1 MEFRIQK
8 SEFLR
13 GLRLAQG
20 IADRKSTMPLLGN
33 VLLRVRSETE
43 LLCGATDLN
52 VSLSAELKVSK
63 AVEGSLTLSAK
74 SLHDIVANLPG
85 NELSLKQLDNNRAE
99 IKAGK
104 VKYTIVGTP
113 DRDFPRLADHRE
125 VQFYDIDA
133 AVLREMIDRTLFAV
147 CNDETRFH
155 LNGVLFESV
164 GSTARMVSTDGHR
177 LSRVDRRLN
186 GPRLTIGVIVPKKGV
201 LEIKK
206 LIDGAETVK
215 LGIRTPFLFI
225 AVDDMTL
232 AVKLIDAQY
241 PPYTQVIP
249 TSHKSSAVV
258 DRAQFIG
265 SLKRAHVISGDVR
278 SIKLS
283 FDKGAITITS
293 VDPDSG
299 DVTED
304 LDAEY
309 VGRPITV
316 GFNPR
321 YILDIL
327 SQTQAEQV
335 SVELCSELDP
345 VIVRP
350 LAGDDFVGVIM
361 PMRT

>member
-20 IADRKSTMPLLGN
+20 IADRKSTTPLLGN
-33 VLLRVRSETE
+33 VLLRVRSATE

-52 VSLSAELKVSK
+52 VSLSAELRVTK
-63 AVEGSLTLSAK
+63 ATEGALTLSAK

-99 IKAGK
+99 IRAGK
-104 VKYTIVGTP
+104 VKFTLTGQS

-125 VQFYDIDA
+125 VQFHDVDA
-133 AVLREMIDRTLFAV
+133 TVLREMIDRTLFAV

-177 LSRVDRRLN
+177 LSKVDRPLS
-186 GPRLTIGVIVPKKGV
+186 GPRLQTGVIVPKKGV

-206 LIDGAETVK
+206 LIDGADAVK
-215 LGIRTPFLFI
+215 LGIKTPFLFLAI
-225 AVDDMTL
+225 DDMTL
-232 AVKLIDAQY
+232 AVKLVDAQY
-241 PPYTQVIP
+241 PPYMQVIP
-249 TSHKSSAVV
+249 TVHKSSAVV
-258 DRAQFIG
+258 DRAMFIG
-265 SLKRAHVISGDVR
+265 AIKRAHVMSGDVR
-278 SIKLS
+278 SIKLA
-283 FDKGAITITS
+283 FDKGAITVTS

-309 VGRPITV
+309 TGKAIAV

-327 SQTQAEQV
+327 GQTQSEKV

-350 LAGDDFVGVIM
+350 IAGDDFVGVIM